1 MNPRIAACHRAP
13 SRLAVPVE
21 CCSRAP
27 SCIRLCVKVLSAF
40 QNPSPYA
47 YYAVAALSLS
57 NIVPYAYPHSFFSPP
72 LRVPLMKRKLHESP
86 GSQLSHAASRI
97 APLCCKGACPRALG
111 PLHHG
116 EYSVG
121 VVTDSVYITLQ
132 RYAVWYDV
140 LLTCGF
146 AVYALCRWRR
156 GVCCVYIVACSHAGS
171 SRC

>member
-1 MNPRIAACHRAP
+1 MANLSLFRSGILFFRRCLHELTVLASACVLKYCPR
-13 SRLAVPVE
+13 SRILPLTLT
-21 CCSRAP
+21 CSSRAF
-27 SCIRLCVKVLSAF
+27 SFQCRSLCLS
-40 QNPSPYA
+40 SPF
-47 YYAVAALSLS
+47 LLTS
-57 NIVPYAYPHSFFSPP
+57 

-121 VVTDSVYITLQ
+121 VVMDSVYITLQ
-132 RYAVWYDV
+132 RYAVRYDV